1 MIVIGVDRATK
12 PTSPQAINIER
23 DKQRLQKSPKGR
35 RSRPNLF
42 FPSAGFLKFPGVQVR
57 D

>member
-1 MIVIGVDRATK
+1 MIIIGVDRATK

-23 DKQRLQKSPKGR
+23 DTKRLQKSPKGR

-42 FPSAGFLKFPGVQVR
+42 FSSAGFLKFPGVQVR